1 MPASSRSVSAVA
13 SLLLMFA
20 SAAPALAQSTSPGW
34 MYTMNMTTDSGGK
47 RSSMATKYQ
56 VTDQKLRMEFV
67 QVSGM
72 AGAAAAEG
80 MVQIL
85 DDRDSSMAMLM
96 PGQHM
101 VMVMHLS
108 EMLGNMP
115 GIRAQMM
122 PKIEQHLTANRTEDL
137 GAGERILGHATHR
150 YRVTQAGTMDVT
162 VAGRT
167 CTRKIDSVNELWM
180 APDVDLMPTMRTM
193 MKHYDSALGVGTG
206 ASDVRAAGSD
216 LKGTALRTITKS
228 AGLDAQGR
236 AITVTSTIEFVE
248 MSQAPISAS
257 VFTLPADYQTMD
269 MGKMMADIPAGV
281 MDSVMAQQASK
292 GQNVTQNAICGVGAP

>member
-1 MPASSRSVSAVA
+1 
-13 SLLLMFA
+13 
-20 SAAPALAQSTSPGW
+20 
-34 MYTMNMTTDSGGK
+34 MYTMNMTTDSGGAK
-47 RSSMATKYQ
+47 RSSMAMKYQ

-72 AGAAAAEG
+72 ATAAAAEG

-85 DDRDSSMAMLM
+85 DDRDSSMTMVM

-101 VMVMHLS
+101 AMVMHLS
-108 EMLGNMP
+108 ETLGNMP
-115 GIRAQMM
+115 GMSAQMM
-122 PKIEQHLTANRTEDL
+122 PKVEQHITSNRTEDL

-167 CTRKIDSVNELWM
+167 CTRKIDSVNELWL
-180 APDVDLMPTMRTM
+180 APDVDLAPAMRTV
-193 MKHYDSALGVGTG
+193 MKHYGSAIGAGTG
-206 ASDVRAAGSD
+206 ASDIRAVGSD

-228 AGLDAQGR
+228 AGLDAQGHPI
-236 AITVTSTIEFVE
+236 AVTSTIEFVE

-257 VFTLPADYQTMD
+257 VFAVPADYQSMD
-269 MGKMMADIPAGV
+269 MRKIMADIPAGM

-292 GQNVTQNAICGVGAP
+292 SENATQKAICGVGAP